1 MSRSAGIQVIG
12 ARELRRSLKA
22 AGDDLTDL
30 KAANAEAARIA
41 ASASAALAP
50 RGPSGNLKAT
60 IRSAGTKTAG
70 IVRAGNK
77 RAPYAAAVHWGRN
90 YWPNAKHP
98 RRTKSKTNAQPFISE
113 GAKNSEGQWLPVY
126 ERTVEGIIE
135 RVQGA

>member
-1 MSRSAGIQVIG
+1 MSRSAGVEIVG
-12 ARELRRSLKA
+12 ARQLRRSLKA

-41 ASASAALAP
+41 ASASADLAP
-50 RGPSGNLKAT
+50 RGPSGRLQAT

-77 RAPYAAAVHWGRN
+77 RVPYAAAVHWGRN
-90 YWPNAKHP
+90 YWPNAQHA
-98 RRTKSKTNAQPFISE
+98 RRTKSKTTPQPFISE
-113 GAKNSEGQWLPVY
+113 GAQNSEGQWLPVY
-126 ERTVEGIIE
+126 ERTVEGIIQ